1 MVNSPNKKRAEEYEL
16 FTQGSDMMCRV
27 DIMGKQ
33 VKALID
39 SGSEVSLLKS
49 SIFEGLKNS
58 KMKLKGSDLTVTQA
72 NGQKMRLNGMIHI
85 HIKIGKIETGST
97 LYIAPDLDQ
106 TMILGED
113 WLKINKAQLCFNPNR
128 LTIKGV
134 EIPLGSKTS
143 GETKIYTVDSVK
155 LPPRTAI
162 SCAAKLI
169 PSEPN
174 EENLYQ
180 VISTEEVIPEEE
192 EIVLVESIV
201 KENEKGKIPVML
213 ANLGNRT
220 ISVPKGERL
229 GRVAPIRI
237 RKQVKYIEKRPI
249 KRSETTIDPRDI
261 NVPNEH
267 RQEIE
272 DLIQENIDVIA
283 NSDKELGRTQSVQ
296 MKIDTGNNPPIKIKP
311 YRTPIHKRKLVE
323 EAVKEMLEAKVIE
336 RSLSPWSFPIVVVDK
351 KDRGHRFCV
360 DFRALNNIT
369 KPLAYPLPL
378 IDDILALLGKATC
391 FSTLDLRS
399 GYWQVALDQADREK
413 AAFVCHTG
421 LFQFR
426 VMPFG
431 LANAPG
437 VFQQLMSIVLGGLE
451 GFSMA
456 YIDDILVFSSSIN
469 EHFQHLQAVF
479 NRLRRH
485 GLKIKLAKCQFLM
498 AETKYLGFV
507 INKQGI
513 KPDDDKVKV
522 IRSMP
527 EPKTVRQVRGFIG
540 AIGYYRRF
548 IPAFSRIATPLI
560 ALTKKM
566 LVSSGQMIVRFHL
579 IR

>member
-1 MVNSPNKKRAEEYEL
+1 M
-16 FTQGSDMMCRV
+16 
-27 DIMGKQ
+27 
-33 VKALID
+33 
-39 SGSEVSLLKS
+39 
-49 SIFEGLKNS
+49 
-58 KMKLKGSDLTVTQA
+58 
-72 NGQKMRLNGMIHI
+72 
-85 HIKIGKIETGST
+85 
-97 LYIAPDLDQ
+97 
-106 TMILGED
+106 
-113 WLKINKAQLCFNPNR
+113 
-128 LTIKGV
+128 
-134 EIPLGSKTS
+134 
-143 GETKIYTVDSVK
+143 
-155 LPPRTAI
+155 
-162 SCAAKLI
+162 
-169 PSEPN
+169 
-174 EENLYQ
+174 
-180 VISTEEVIPEEE
+180 
-192 EIVLVESIV
+192 
-201 KENEKGKIPVML
+201 
-213 ANLGNRT
+213 
-220 ISVPKGERL
+220 
-229 GRVAPIRI
+229 
-237 RKQVKYIEKRPI
+237 
-249 KRSETTIDPRDI
+249 
-261 NVPNEH
+261 
-267 RQEIE
+267 
-272 DLIQENIDVIA
+272 
-283 NSDKELGRTQSVQ
+283 
-296 MKIDTGNNPPIKIKP
+296 
-311 YRTPIHKRKLVE
+311 
-323 EAVKEMLEAKVIE
+323 IE
-336 RSLSPWSFPIVVVDK
+336 RSRSLWSFPIVVVDK
-351 KDRGHRFCV
+351 KDGGHRFCV

-391 FSTLDLRS
+391 FFTLDLRS

-413 AAFVCHTG
+413 AAFVCHSG

-522 IRSMP
+522 IRSMQ

-560 ALTKKM
+560 ALTKKNA
-566 LVSSGQMIVRFHL
+566 QMIVRFHL